1 MRRKLLIGAISL
13 LGLILLLI
21 TGLFIYIRSGRLDN
35 YLRSQVIEAL
45 AEVGVTTEIG
55 GAHLDLGGY
64 EVTLKDI
71 KLSAANGKN
80 RFGTI
85 DSITAKFSVLSYLS
99 QRIRITNVEVVHP
112 QVWIEV
118 DEQGGFNLDSLHAPK
133 KKKEDVQEDAVIFL
147 SGDFRVTDGEINY
160 VDRRSDTTAE
170 IKNLA
175 LHLVPRKQ
183 DLLENIFDHQLELGF
198 SGARVTVDDRPIENI
213 TANILARVSENDA
226 EILTVN
232 GEPQLKIT
240 SDLGTVK
247 SNARIESFKP
257 FKYDL
262 PDVSVEASLD
272 QIARVFAPGT
282 KMSGGVAFSGHAS
295 GTGPEYQVSGTLQ
308 ARELKTISVAGYSVA
323 GLRVKADVAGQGDEY
338 KGKVSLL
345 SSGVTGGGVTTGA
358 ISFNDSLK
366 GKETDFDV
374 TGALNVAALK
384 SGEVSVKAL
393 KGALALDRNRVTL
406 SQFSAE
412 TLGGSVSGSAAIA
425 YAGGSSEVNVEFKSI
440 DLAQAATFASAKDVK
455 VQGSANGVARLSF
468 PRLDY
473 KGATGRITATF
484 DASVSPRENE
494 SEVAPA
500 NGEINLIATGRGF
513 NVERAFV
520 RSKLSEVTISG
531 TVGWNGDASLD
542 VAFKST
548 DMAEVQRAVE
558 AFGLIPPDAN
568 QDYEIALAGEG
579 EFNGKVQ
586 GDLSAPSVSGHL
598 KLESIKQHDE
608 ETGSFSADIAYS
620 PTLVRV
626 DNAAIVRPDG
636 SRADFSVNA
645 PLPVKDNVAIKATL
659 QNFDLAAIVQSY
671 SAGLKDYVGRGVVNG
686 TIDLSGLPGPRTI
699 EGTAKVSLAAAE
711 FTVPAQEEGE
721 EDKTVSVPEFTGD
734 ITLAQSVVN
743 VQSLR
748 MVVGDSEIVGQG
760 TYNLDTY
767 EYSINADGKNIDLA
781 KISDAAET
789 TKLTGKADVKIVGQ
803 GRWGKAEDWS
813 GVSFNATIQGHNVG
827 IEGRDFGDAKVVA
840 FTDKGILK
848 VEASG
853 RVLDEQRTLEA
864 TVDLRDRENYPISA
878 GIEFND
884 TDIGPYLGLLAP
896 ELSDIKGRATGTI
909 KLSGPLR
916 DTDRIQAVATFTKLE
931 LGGAISERQTYS
943 IVNQGEIVLTATPR
957 GITLNRV
964 VFTGEGTSLTLEGMI
979 SREAGKSNLTVNGE
993 INLKLLSSFTPTI
1006 FTTGIAQIQAQ
1017 IVGNL
1022 ESPQLVGV
1030 ANLRDVGVRIVDF
1043 PIQMSRGNGQIRFTS
1058 NQAVIENFEGTTPGG
1073 GTISI
1078 SGGAALAGLAPAQ
1091 WRLEARADQM
1101 SAEYPKDTQ
1110 TVVDAQI
1117 TLEGNRKLQVLSGN
1131 AQVRRASYTRDI
1143 SIEELITT
1151 GGPFQPD
1158 FLEAG
1163 PGGAGGPAGLPTVVD
1178 LHITADNTL
1187 SVKNNLA
1194 DAVGSAYI
1202 NLRGSMDAPQA
1213 SGRILLTRGT
1223 LNFRNGRYDL
1233 IRGMVTIPARRG
1245 AEPTVDFQ
1253 TEADI
1258 RGYHITITF
1267 NGTIAKLQTSVRS
1280 DPELPEPDIISLI
1293 LTGSIAGGDRSTVGA
1308 LSQTGLGLAQSILSA
1323 SLSDALERGTQR
1335 LFGLSRFSID
1345 PLLVGRGS
1353 DPTARITIG
1362 QRVTKDLTFTYSQ
1375 NLTAGSAGID
1385 RVVLVEYRLSNRFSV
1400 VGIRNE
1406 RGELGFDVRF
1416 RKRF

>member
-21 TGLFIYIRSGRLDN
+21 TALFIYIRSGRLDD
-35 YLRSQVIEAL
+35 YLRAQVVEAL
-45 AEVGVTTEIG
+45 AEVGVTAEIG

-64 EVTLKDI
+64 RVTLTDI

-85 DSITAKFSVLSYLS
+85 DSITAQFSVLSYLN

-112 QVWIEV
+112 RVWIEV
-118 DEQGGFNLDSLHAPK
+118 DKQGGFNLDSLHAPK
-133 KKKEDVQEDAVIFL
+133 RKEEEAKEDAVIFL

-160 VDRRSDTTAE
+160 VDLKNNTSAE

-175 LHLVPRKQ
+175 LHVVPRKQ
-183 DLLENIFDHQLELGF
+183 DLLENIFDHQVEIGF
-198 SGARVTVDDRPIENI
+198 SGARFTVDDRAIENI
-213 TANILARVSENDA
+213 TANILARVSEKDA

-232 GEPQLKIT
+232 GEPQLKFT
-240 SDLGTVK
+240 SDLGTIK

-262 PDVSVEASLD
+262 PDMSVEASLD
-272 QIARVFAPGT
+272 KIARVFAPDT
-282 KMSGGVAFSGHAS
+282 KMSGGVTFSGHAS
-295 GTGPEYQVSGTLQ
+295 GIGPEYQVSGAVQ
-308 ARELKTISVAGYSVA
+308 ARELKTISVGGFSIA

-366 GKETDFDV
+366 GKDRDFDV
-374 TGALNVAALK
+374 TGALNIAALK
-384 SGEVSVKAL
+384 SGEVSVRAV
-393 KGALALDRNRVTL
+393 KGALAVDPNKVTF

-425 YAGGSSEVNVEFKSI
+425 YAGGSSQVNVEFKSI
-440 DLAQAATFASAKDVK
+440 DLNQAATFASAKDVT
-455 VQGSANGVARLSF
+455 VRGSANGVARLSF
-468 PRLDY
+468 PRFDY
-473 KGATGRITATF
+473 KAATGKINATF
-484 DASVSPRENE
+484 EAAVSPKDRETE
-494 SEVAPA
+494 SSPA
-500 NGEINLIATGRGF
+500 NGEISLVATGRGF
-513 NVERAFV
+513 EVERAYV
-520 RSKLSEVTISG
+520 RSKQSDLTVSG
-531 TVGWNGDASLD
+531 TIDWNSNASLN
-542 VAFKST
+542 VAFKSA
-548 DMAEVQRAVE
+548 DMSEVQRAVDS
-558 AFGLIPPDAN
+558 FGLIPEDVK
-568 QDYEIALAGEG
+568 QDQEIALEGEG
-579 EFNGKVQ
+579 EFKGTLEGK
-586 GDLSAPSVSGHL
+586 LSAPSVSGHL

-608 ETGSFSADIAYS
+608 VTGSFAGDIAYS
-620 PTLVRV
+620 PTLVRL
-626 DNAAIVRPDG
+626 DNASLVRPDG

-645 PLPVKDNVAIKATL
+645 PLPIKDNVAIKATL

-671 SAGLKDYVGRGVVNG
+671 SAGLKDYVGRGVING
-686 TIDLSGLPGPRTI
+686 AIDLTGLPGPRTI
-699 EGTAKVSLAAAE
+699 EGTAKLALAAGE
-711 FTVPAQEEGE
+711 FTFPAQEEGQE
-721 EDKTVSVPEFTGD
+721 ATQVSVPEFTGD
-734 ITLAQSVVN
+734 LTLAKSVIS
-743 VQSLR
+743 VQNLR

-767 EYSINADGKNIDLA
+767 DYSINADGKNIDLA

-789 TKLTGKADVKIVGQ
+789 AKLTGKADVKVVGQ

-813 GVSFNATIQGHNVG
+813 GVNFNATIQGHNVG
-827 IEGRDFGDAKVVA
+827 VEGRDFGDARVVA
-840 FTDKGILK
+840 FTENGILK
-848 VEASG
+848 VQASG
-853 RVLDEQRTLEA
+853 KLLEEQRTLEA
-864 TVDLRDRENYPISA
+864 TIDLRDRENYPINA
-878 GIEFND
+878 GIEFTD
-884 TDIGPYLGLLAP
+884 ADIGPYLSLLAP

-909 KLSGPLR
+909 KLSGPLQ
-916 DTDRIQAVATFTKLE
+916 DTDRIQAVATLTKLE
-931 LGGAISERQTYS
+931 LGGAISERQTYT
-943 IVNQGEIVLTATPR
+943 IANQGEIVLTATPR

-979 SREAGKSNLTVNGE
+979 SRDAGRSNLTVNGE

-1022 ESPQLVGV
+1022 ESPQLLGV
-1030 ANLRDVGVRIVDF
+1030 ANLREVGVRIVDF
-1043 PIQMSRGNGQIRFTS
+1043 PISMSRGNGQIRFTS
-1058 NQAVIENFEGTTPGG
+1058 NQAVIEDFVGATPGG

-1078 SGGAALAGLAPAQ
+1078 SGGAALAGLAPSQ

-1101 SAEYPKDTQ
+1101 GAEYPKDTQ
-1110 TVVDAQI
+1110 TVVDAQV
-1117 TLEGNRKLQVLSGN
+1117 TLEGNRKLQVLSGT

-1143 SIEELITT
+1143 TIEELITT

-1163 PGGAGGPAGLPTVVD
+1163 PGGAGGPGGLPTVVD

-1202 NLRGSMDAPQA
+1202 NLRGSLDAPQA

-1233 IRGMVTIPARRG
+1233 IRGLMTIPGRRG

-1258 RGYHITITF
+1258 RGYHITINF
-1267 NGTIAKLQTSVRS
+1267 NGTIAKLQTTVRS
-1280 DPELPEPDIISLI
+1280 EPELPEPDIISLI
-1293 LTGSIAGGDRSTVGA
+1293 LTGSIAGGDRSTVA
-1308 LSQTGLGLAQSILSA
+1308 SLSQTGLGLAQSILSA

-1375 NLTAGSAGID
+1375 NLTSGAAGID
-1385 RVVLVEYRLSNRFSV
+1385 RVVLVEYRLSNRFSL
-1400 VGIRNE
+1400 VGVRNE
-1406 RGELGFDVRF
+1406 RGELGFDVRL